1 MCKPDAPFT
10 PMLLLVRVFITAV
23 QSQLKTTAK
32 SLGPRQSDPAS
43 TQSLLVLQVPG
54 RLGAAKTLSWVGIRL
69 ASSTGQCLWSPPH
82 LGGHERILR
91 YVAMVPGGLSFVL
104 ADYSD

>member
-23 QSQLKTTAK
+23 QSQLKATAK
-32 SLGPRQSDPAS
+32 SLGPRGQ
-43 TQSLLVLQVPG
+43 TLQAPSPFWFS
-54 RLGAAKTLSWVGIRL
+54 RLGAAKALSWVGVRR

-91 YVAMVPGGLSFVL
+91 YVAMVPGGLSCVL
-104 ADYSD
+104 AGCSD